1 MIVTSSLLRRVS
13 TCSEEGDE
21 GGHLVAVSAR
31 AAREE
36 HARGQADVPLLSR
49 RCSACTPRVLR
60 VYSACTPTRHV
71 ATHHDRDDVLT
82 LSAVHVTLP

>member
-1 MIVTSSLLRRVS
+1 MVVTSSLVCVVA
-13 TCSEEGDE
+13 CSEEGDE

-36 HARGQADVPLLSR
+36 YARGQADVPLLSR

-82 LSAVHVTLP
+82 LSAVHVTLL

>member
-1 MIVTSSLLRRVS
+1 MIVTSSLVCVVA
-13 TCSEEGDE
+13 CSEEGDE

-49 RCSACTPRVLR
+49 RRCSACTPRVF
-60 VYSACTPTRHV
+60 RHV
-71 ATHHDRDDVLT
+71 TVAPHTTPETFLR
-82 LSAVHVTLP
+82 